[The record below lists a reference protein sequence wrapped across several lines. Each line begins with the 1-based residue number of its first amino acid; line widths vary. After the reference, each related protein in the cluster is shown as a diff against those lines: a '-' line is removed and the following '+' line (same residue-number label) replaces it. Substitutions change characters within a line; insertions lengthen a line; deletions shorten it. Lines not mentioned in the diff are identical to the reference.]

1 MSCIDAL
8 HVGIAVPEVVV
19 GTVLDGAQLEG
30 SKSGASCCGRQSSVE
45 NSTSISF
52 SVEGV
57 VLNGESRVQV
67 DRVPV

>member
-45 NSTSISF
+45 NTSISF